1 MRGGWPHRKSPVPGG
16 LAEPD
21 SARSTALKL
30 LARRDY
36 ASGEL
41 RSRLQRKGFESAIVE
56 ATVAELIEER
66 ALDDSRYASNFVSYQ
81 AGRGHG
87 PLRISAELKAVELPT
102 ELIDAALRAGP
113 DWRAAARDVRARKFG
128 AALPSDWTEKA
139 RQARFLQYRGFSS
152 DHIRSAL
159 DADLDLD

>member
-1 MRGGWPHRKSPVPGG
+1 M
-16 LAEPD
+16 
-21 SARSTALKL
+21 
-30 LARRDY
+30 
-36 ASGEL
+36 
-41 RSRLQRKGFESAIVE
+41 
-56 ATVAELIEER
+56 AELIEER